1 MLEGFDIRLARS
13 PMMPVVEQ
21 FEAFLAG
28 TVSWDQLFETMEGSH
43 QHLIEVLDGGSAD
56 PEVVHVFEQF
66 ADLLSALADLI
77 EREEF
82 HAASEVVHEILTL
95 EKQLA
100 GEEEGL
106 RSRFDDELDADSL
119 HQLLLE
125 RHTEEEL
132 TTKNFTRVEECV
144 NKLVQFGEPRPLE
157 RVVGEMRQLLADCQQ
172 HYSQLDQPKSWT
184 NETFLGDRL
193 MAEAFDEWSK
203 ALDFLTV
210 GRRERSDE
218 MLGQGLELFWSANR
232 KLVMVQYLSVN
243 NPSP

>member
-1 MLEGFDIRLARS
+1 MLEGFDIRFARS
-13 PMMPVVEQ
+13 PVMPVVEQ

-28 TVSWDQLFETMEGSH
+28 TTSWDQLFETMEASH
-43 QHLIEVLDGGSAD
+43 HHLLNTLDEGATDAD
-56 PEVVHVFEQF
+56 MAAYLEQSLELLSTLAELVEAEEFQAAAEVVHQMI
-66 ADLLSALADLI
+66 AL
-77 EREEF
+77 EE
-82 HAASEVVHEILTL
+82 
-95 EKQLA
+95 QLA

-106 RSRFDDELDADSL
+106 VSRLEGELDEESL
-119 HQLLLE
+119 HELLLE

-132 TTKNFTRVEECV
+132 TTSNFTRMEECV

-157 RVVGEMRQLLADCQQ
+157 RALNDMRQLLADCRQ
-172 HYSQLDQPKSWT
+172 HYSQLEQPKSWT

-193 MAEAFDEWSK
+193 LAEAFDEWSK

-210 GRRERSDE
+210 GHRERSDE